1 MTWRSNVGVMDLR
14 TLLTLTAGGL
24 FAYSAW
30 LTSIV
35 FCAANGHDTL
45 LIAASMFPP
54 VGVVHGVGVWFG
66 GW

>member
-1 MTWRSNVGVMDLR
+1 MTWRANGGMDLQ
-14 TLLTLTAGGL
+14 TMVMLLAGGL
-24 FAYSAW
+24 FVYAAW

-35 FCAANGHDTL
+35 FSAANGHGKL

-54 VGVVHGVGVWFG
+54 VGVVHGVGVWCG

>member
-1 MTWRSNVGVMDLR
+1 MWRRNGVMDLQTMV
-14 TLLTLTAGGL
+14 TLLTGGL
-24 FAYSAW
+24 FIYSAW

-35 FCAANGHDTL
+35 FSAANGRGPL

-54 VGVVHGVGVWFG
+54 VGVIHGIGVWFG